1 MQVRDIMSPNVV
13 TITPDVVVRD
23 IVATL
28 LEHHISGLP
37 VVDGGRV
44 VGMVGERRV
53 AASPRDRN

>member
-1 MQVRDIMSPNVV
+1 MSSNVI

-23 IVATL
+23 IAATL